1 MSARIV
7 SAAIGVLLMIVS
19 HSPVAVSVAGVTL
32 HVPVAVIA
40 ASAVALACAAGAV
53 ALVVFL
59 HHIQSCPHLRTVTG
73 RT

>member
-1 MSARIV
+1 MSARLV
-7 SAAIGVLLMIVS
+7 SAALGVLLMIVS

-40 ASAVALACAAGAV
+40 ASAVFLACAIGAV
-53 ALVVFL
+53 VLVRVL
-59 HHIQSCPHLRTVTG
+59 HRLQSCPHLRTVTE